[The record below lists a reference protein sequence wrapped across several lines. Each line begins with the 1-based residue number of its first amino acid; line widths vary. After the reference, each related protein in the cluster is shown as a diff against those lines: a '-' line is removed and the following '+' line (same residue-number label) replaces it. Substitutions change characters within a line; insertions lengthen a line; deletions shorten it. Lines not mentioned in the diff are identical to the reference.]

1 MLEHVGVTGITA
13 EQVLAITDGIDL
25 ANFTLTREEVFS
37 FFEELGIDFA
47 NLSTIAINEVMAEL
61 GIAEPVIDSALVLE
75 MLDYVGVTDVTEQT
89 VTEGL
94 TAAEVTADTVLDKPG
109 IVEFL
114 YAIGVD
120 YEAIDPLQ
128 FQEVLTMLGVEP
140 PSLNVQ
146 QVTDL
151 LKQAGV
157 SLKGIDFAAMEV
169 ALSEFDFAT
178 EILDQKTVLEFL
190 RGVGVQVQFIDPAV
204 FADILFNLGVD
215 VPKLSV
221 DDVLALMQSQS
232 IDTTAFEADSSA
244 IKAAVDEFNAPMLA
258 GEGMQTIDA
267 AGVLEF
273 VGALGITKDQIDM
286 PTLLSSLEELGFFV
300 INPDTL
306 LTDLGV
312 DTTAM
317 RGVMDDLGL
326 DTDVVLEA
334 IVDPNATLD
343 LTTIAEGF
351 DTSNPKAVLEK
362 LDSIKEVVDGLG
374 GTGTDLEKQLK
385 DFEAKV
391 RKDQMVR

>member
-385 DFEAKV
+385 AFEA
-391 RKDQMVR
+391 

>member
-120 YEAIDPLQ
+120 YEAIDPLE

-385 DFEAKV
+385 AFEA
-391 RKDQMVR
+391 

>member
-1 MLEHVGVTGITA
+1 MLEHVGVTNVTT
-13 EQVLAITDGIDL
+13 EQVLAITDSIDL
-25 ANFTLTREEVFS
+25 ANFSLTREEVFS
-37 FFEELGIDFA
+37 FFTELGIDYSK
-47 NLSTIAINEVMAEL
+47 LSTIAINEVMAEL

-94 TAAEVTADTVLDKPG
+94 TAAGVTADTVLDKPG

-385 DFEAKV
+385 AFEA
-391 RKDQMVR
+391 

>member
-94 TAAEVTADTVLDKPG
+94 TAAGVTADTVLDKPG

-362 LDSIKEVVDGLG
+362 LDSIKDVVEGLG

>member
-1 MLEHVGVTGITA
+1 MLEHVGVTNVTT

-37 FFEELGIDFA
+37 FFEDLGIDFSK
-47 NLSTIAINEVMAEL
+47 LSTIAINEVMAEL

-385 DFEAKV
+385 AFEA
-391 RKDQMVR
+391 

>member
-94 TAAEVTADTVLDKPG
+94 TAAGVTADTVLDKPG

-120 YEAIDPLQ
+120 YEAIDPLE

-385 DFEAKV
+385 AFEA
-391 RKDQMVR
+391 

>member
-1 MLEHVGVTGITA
+1 MLEHVGVTNVTT
-13 EQVLAITDGIDL
+13 EQVLAITDSIDL
-25 ANFTLTREEVFS
+25 ANFSLTREEVFS
-37 FFEELGIDFA
+37 FFTELGIDYSK
-47 NLSTIAINEVMAEL
+47 LSTIAINEVMAEL

-120 YEAIDPLQ
+120 YEAIDPLE

-385 DFEAKV
+385 AFEA
-391 RKDQMVR
+391 

>member
-1 MLEHVGVTGITA
+1 MLEHVGVTNVTT
-13 EQVLAITDGIDL
+13 EQVLAITDSIDL
-25 ANFTLTREEVFS
+25 ANFSLTREEVFS
-37 FFEELGIDFA
+37 FFTELGIDYSK
-47 NLSTIAINEVMAEL
+47 LSTIAINEVMAEL

-385 DFEAKV
+385 AFEA
-391 RKDQMVR
+391 

>member
-1 MLEHVGVTGITA
+1 MLEHVGVTNVTT
-13 EQVLAITDGIDL
+13 EQVLAITDSIDL
-25 ANFTLTREEVFS
+25 ANFSLTREEVFS

-385 DFEAKV
+385 AFEA
-391 RKDQMVR
+391 